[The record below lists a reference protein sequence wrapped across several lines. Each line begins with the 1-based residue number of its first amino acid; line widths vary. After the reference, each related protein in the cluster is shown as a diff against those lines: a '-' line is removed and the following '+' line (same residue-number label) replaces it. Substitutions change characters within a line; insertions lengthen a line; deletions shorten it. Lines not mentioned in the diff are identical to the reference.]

1 MRWLMLCLMLASAT
15 GFGASAEGGPGELF
29 DYSTLPRVIESG
41 PQGKH
46 HVQGIAVDL
55 EKGVIY
61 FSFTT
66 SLLKT
71 DLHGNLIGSVEGMT
85 GHLGCIS
92 LNPTDNRL
100 YGSIEYKHDAIG
112 KGILNTLEGAEND
125 DSTGFY
131 VAIFDVDKID
141 RPAMNAES
149 DGVMTTV
156 YIKEAVDDY
165 HASVENAGE
174 IRDHAYG
181 CSGIDGITFAPD
193 FSDPKSQRTL
203 LYVAYGIYSD
213 TTRTDNDYQVLLAY
227 DPASLSP
234 FESPLSQKRLHTNGP
249 ARPLHKYF
257 VRTGNTSWGIQNL
270 AYDKASGNT
279 YAAVYKGE
287 KAAYPNFTYFVID
300 GSRKAWRKKL
310 RGVEGEPEEEQLSL
324 LPQGEYDKAT
334 DTWGWSFPYGTTG
347 LCPIGDGYF
356 YISHNSRDP
365 QTNRESAILHLY
377 KWTGDPAA
385 PFVIVE

>member
-1 MRWLMLCLMLASAT
+1 MLASALCPVP
-15 GFGASAEGGPGELF
+15 ASGMDTENTP

-41 PQGKH
+41 PQGRH

-55 EKGVIY
+55 ERGYVY

-71 DLHGNLIGSVEGMT
+71 DMSGNLLGSVEGMT

-92 LNPTDNRL
+92 LNPADGRL

-112 KGILNTLEGAEND
+112 KGILNTLDGVEND
-125 DSTGFY
+125 EHTGFY
-131 VAIFDVDKID
+131 VAVFDVDKID
-141 RPAMNAES
+141 RPAMSAEN

-165 HASVENAGE
+165 CASVENAGRKHE
-174 IRDHAYG
+174 HAFG
-181 CSGIDGITFAPD
+181 CSGIDGLTFAPD
-193 FSDPKSQRTL
+193 FSNPKSARPL

-213 TTRTDNDYQVLLAY
+213 TTRTDNDYQILLAY
-227 DPASLSP
+227 DPETLKP
-234 FESPLSQKRLHTNGP
+234 FESILSQKKLHTSGP
-249 ARPLHKYF
+249 RKPLHKYF

-279 YAAVYKGE
+279 YAAVYGGK
-287 KAAYPNFTYFVID
+287 KSAYPNFTYFVID
-300 GSRKAWRKKL
+300 GTQKAKRKKL
-310 RGVEGEPEEEQLSL
+310 RGVDGEPKAEQLSL
-324 LPQGEYDKAT
+324 LPQGEYDEES
-334 DTWGWSFPYGTTG
+334 DIWGWRFPYGTTG
-347 LCPIGDGYF
+347 LCPIGNGYF

-365 QTNRESAILHLY
+365 LTNRESATLRLY
-377 KWTGDPAA
+377 QWTGDPAS
-385 PFVIVE
+385 PFVPVE